1 MHHSPFAV
9 MISEIAADYL
19 INSHIHILFSL
30 LFYYSDFVLTFGFG
44 IFSVFMIFLVIFGF

>member
-30 LFYYSDFVLTFGFG
+30 LFYYSDFFLTFGFG